1 MSLQLPPHPKVFS
14 KEEDFISAKQFG
26 YSNDAEKIPFR
37 SRMSAA
43 ILTLLL
49 AMLVFAAAKE
59 LFRTGPA
66 LIALIHL
73 VFEPTILAHGAL
85 VTTDMGP

>member
-1 MSLQLPPHPKVFS
+1 MNA
-14 KEEDFISAKQFG
+14 D
-26 YSNDAEKIPFR
+26 KIRFR

-66 LIALIHL
+66 LIALILL
-73 VFEPTILAHGAL
+73 VFEPTILGHGPL